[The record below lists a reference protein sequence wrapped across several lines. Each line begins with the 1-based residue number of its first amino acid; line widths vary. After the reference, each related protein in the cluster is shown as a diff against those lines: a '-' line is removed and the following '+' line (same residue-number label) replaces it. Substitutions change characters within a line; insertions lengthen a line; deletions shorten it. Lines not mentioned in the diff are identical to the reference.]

1 MRKILIS
8 LSFAFLLALLVAP
21 LASADA
27 IVEASTPDTLCM
39 PGVYLNESPECSV
52 MGPAAYL
59 TRQAEIYA
67 DIATQADR
75 FPYIDESYGETD
87 LYYFRVSHDNSAIFP
102 TYDNAVRNSG
112 AVGSLPNGY
121 TFASYTKFVESD
133 GSRYFQ
139 LTTGNWMRGSS
150 VSAYAHPSR
159 FLGVQPTEQPTR
171 KFGWVI
177 REIPT
182 QTKPGFYQPLTGN
195 TLYRYSIIEV
205 FDEIKIGSSTWY
217 MVAPDEW
224 VHNTQVGLVY
234 PAEEPPEGVTNG
246 RWIEI
251 NIWEQ
256 TLSVYE
262 NNRMIFATL
271 ITTGSKESYTRP
283 GLFKIHERLE
293 TTNMAGFL
301 GKEDAYYLMDVLWT
315 QYFDDGRGLHAE
327 YWHDHLGYRSSH
339 GCVNMSF
346 PDAEWVFN
354 WAQMGDW
361 VYAWDAS
368 GQTPVDPKLFTQ
380 FLDD

>member
-1 MRKILIS
+1 MRKIIIS
-8 LSFAFLLALLVAP
+8 FPLALLLALLVVP
-21 LASADA
+21 LASADT
-27 IVEASTPDTLCM
+27 ITEAASPDALCM
-39 PGVYLNESPECSV
+39 PGIYLNESPECSV

-59 TRQAEIYA
+59 TRRAEITA
-67 DIATQADR
+67 EIATQAER
-75 FPYIDESYGETD
+75 FPHIDESYGETD
-87 LYYFRVSHDNSAIFP
+87 LNYFKVSHDNGPIFSSFDSAVNN
-102 TYDNAVRNSG
+102 TG
-112 AVGSLPNGY
+112 AIDSLPNGY
-121 TFASYTKFVESD
+121 TFASYTKWVASD
-133 GSRYFQ
+133 GQDYFQ
-139 LTTGNWMRGSS
+139 LPTGNWMRGSS
-150 VSAYAHPSR
+150 VAAYAHPSR
-159 FLGVQPTEQPTR
+159 FLGVLPPEQPTR

-182 QTKPGFYQPLTGN
+182 QTKPGFYQPLTGH
-195 TLYRYSIIEV
+195 TLYRYTLIEV
-205 FDEIKIGSSTWY
+205 FDEIKIGSSMWY
-217 MVAPDEW
+217 MIAPDEW
-224 VHNTQVGLVY
+224 VHNTQVALVY
-234 PAEEPPEGVTNG
+234 PAEQPPEGVTNG

-262 NNRMIFATL
+262 NNQLLFATL
-271 ITTGSKESYTRP
+271 ITTGSKDSYTRP
-283 GLFKIHERLE
+283 GLFKIYEQLE

-346 PDAEWVFN
+346 PDAEWVFD

-361 VYAWDAS
+361 VFAWDAS
-368 GQTPVDPKLFTQ
+368 GQTPVEPKLFTQ